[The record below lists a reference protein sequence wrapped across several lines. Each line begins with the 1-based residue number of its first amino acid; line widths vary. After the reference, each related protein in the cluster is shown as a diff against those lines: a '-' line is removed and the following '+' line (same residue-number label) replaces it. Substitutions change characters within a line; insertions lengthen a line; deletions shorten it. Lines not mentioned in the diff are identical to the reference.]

1 MWTFGV
7 MEGQHQVLRATE
19 RSEVSLSNAV
29 LSFFTSVQD
38 DNSRKSRGS
47 TAILLLK
54 KVKTI
59 DFFQPLH

>member
-1 MWTFGV
+1 MAV
-7 MEGQHQVLRATE
+7 EQRSLCHTE